1 MIALDYTLIFEQFGT
16 AEIDNS
22 NLIDYEESINLYFS
36 KEEKTSDYSEIIENF
51 EHMNFAEINNPF
63 LDDFEQALQSCF
75 K

>member
-51 EHMNFAEINNPF
+51 EHMNFAEIDNPF
-63 LDDFEQALQSCF
+63 LDDFEQALQSFF

>member
-22 NLIDYEESINLYFS
+22 SLIDYKKSINLYFS
-36 KEEKTSDYSEIIENF
+36 KEKKTPVYSKIIENF
-51 EHMNFAEINNPF
+51 EQLNCAEIDNPF
-63 LDDFEQALQSCF
+63 LEDFEEALQIYF

>member
-36 KEEKTSDYSEIIENF
+36 KEEKISDYSEIIENF
-51 EHMNFAEINNPF
+51 EHMNFAEIDNPF
-63 LDDFEQALQSCF
+63 LEDFELALQSFF